1 MKEPPASWGWNLL
14 LAVFVVGAI
23 GNLILT
29 IINLWRTSN
38 DRPHHQRPRAGIER
52 EGDGGALH

>member
-14 LAVFVVGAI
+14 LAVIVVGAI

-29 IINLWRTSN
+29 IINLVEWICR
-38 DRPHHQRPRAGIER
+38 
-52 EGDGGALH
+52 